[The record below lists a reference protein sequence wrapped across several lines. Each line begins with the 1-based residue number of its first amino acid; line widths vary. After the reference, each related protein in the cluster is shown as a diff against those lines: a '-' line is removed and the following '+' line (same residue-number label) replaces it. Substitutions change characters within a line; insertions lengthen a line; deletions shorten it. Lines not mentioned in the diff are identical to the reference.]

1 MHTVFRN
8 GLLLGTLLGLSLL
21 FACSSK
27 HHAAQEPLPPLSI
40 GVVNFSQPT
49 SDLELMAGYL
59 PDNQGMIDPHTL
71 MRLDA
76 DFRAALDKTGRSYKY
91 LGAVSPHG
99 EQKSSSFE
107 RFGSGNALHYW
118 IGVGKKADV
127 DFLIVPM
134 LIDWRE
140 REGGEAGVTVSAA
153 VTVDIFLIDARDQGN
168 LLQRSFYREKQVS
181 LASNILNIS
190 TFIKRRGKWVTAE
203 DLAQEAMQK
212 AIQEFGL

>member
-1 MHTVFRN
+1 MLNAFRY

-21 FACSSK
+21 AACSSQF
-27 HHAAQEPLPPLSI
+27 HTAQEPLPLLSI

-49 SDLELMAGYL
+49 NDLELMAGYL
-59 PDNQGMIDPHTL
+59 PDNQGAIDPHAL
-71 MRLDA
+71 LRLDA
-76 DFRAALDKTGRSYKY
+76 GFRAALDKTGRSYTY

-134 LIDWRE
+134 VVDWHE
-140 REGGEAGVTVSAA
+140 REGSGAGVTVSAS
-153 VTVDIFLIDARDQGN
+153 VITDIFLIDARGQGN
-168 LLQRSFYREKQVS
+168 LLQRSYYREKQVG
-181 LASNILNIS
+181 LANDLLN
-190 TFIKRRGKWVTAE
+190 FAAFFRRGGKWVTAE
-203 DLAQEAMQK
+203 ALAQEAMRK

>member
-99 EQKSSSFE
+99 EQKFSLSE
-107 RFGSGNALHYW
+107 RFGSSNALHYW

-134 LIDWRE
+134 VVDWHE
-140 REGGEAGVTVSAA
+140 REGSGAGVTVSAS
-153 VTVDIFLIDARDQGN
+153 VITDIFLIDARGQGN
-168 LLQRSFYREKQVS
+168 LLQRSYYREKQVG
-181 LASNILNIS
+181 LANNLLNFA
-190 TFIKRRGKWVTAE
+190 TFVKRGGKWVTAE
-203 DLAQEAMQK
+203 TLAKEAMDK